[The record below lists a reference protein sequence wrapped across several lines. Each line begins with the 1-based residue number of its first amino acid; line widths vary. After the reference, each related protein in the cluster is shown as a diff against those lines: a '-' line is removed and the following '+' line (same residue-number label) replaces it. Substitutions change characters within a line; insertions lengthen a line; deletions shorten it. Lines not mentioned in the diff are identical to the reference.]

1 MKHSINHEEVILDE
15 FFKVL
20 RAQVTYE
27 SFETGEIIHAKR
39 VCLERGDSVA
49 VLLYEADTDC
59 FLFTNQYRYPSAR
72 RNHPFI
78 VELVAGSLAS
88 DEIPK
93 DCAGREVQE
102 ELGYHVKDLELIT
115 TYFPS
120 PGGCSEQIHLFFA
133 IVNSDSK
140 TSKGGGLSSE
150 KESIDLVKIPRS
162 EITDKL
168 KAGFFNNSLSIIGLQ
183 WFLLFKLHAVKT

>member
-1 MKHSINHEEVILDE
+1 MKHSIDHEEVILQE
-15 FFKVL
+15 FFTVL
-20 RAQVTYE
+20 RGQVTYE
-27 SFETGEIIHAKR
+27 AFETGEIIHAKR

-49 VLLYEADTDC
+49 VLLYEEDTDC

-72 RNHPFI
+72 RNQPFI

-88 DEIPK
+88 DELPG
-93 DCAGREVQE
+93 DCARREVLE
-102 ELGYHVKDLELIT
+102 ELGYDVKNLELIT

-120 PGGCSEQIHLFFA
+120 PGGCSEQIHLFYA
-133 IVNSDSK
+133 ALNSDDK

-150 KESIDLVKIPRS
+150 KESIELVKIPRA
-162 EITDKL
+162 EINEKL

-183 WFLLFKLHAVKT
+183 WFLLFK